1 MGLPTTMTV
10 IEISEKGGPDVLQSS
25 MRPIPKPSEGEI
37 LISEAGAGVNRPDV
51 AQRLG
56 LYPPPPGASDIPG
69 LEVAGEVVS
78 VGDGVT
84 QWEVGQKVCALI
96 SGGGYAEY
104 ALAPVEQALPIPNGM
119 DIVKCA
125 GIPETFFTVWS
136 NVFDRGCFSSG
147 ESILIHGGSSG
158 IGTTAIQLIREFGG
172 IPYVTVGNDKKA
184 NFCKELGAV
193 HAVNYKE
200 KDFVEEIK
208 TITDGIGVDIILDIV
223 GGDYL
228 DRNIR
233 LLKPDGRLLQVSLMA
248 GVKGELNLAR
258 LMSRR
263 LTLTGS
269 TLRPRPVAV
278 KGEIASSLK
287 KEVWPLL
294 EKDKVFPVID
304 SVFPLKEA
312 YKAHELMESSTHIG
326 KIILSIG

>member
-1 MGLPTTMTV
+1 MKENINIGELRKVIQETKDSFDTDSPTIPF
-10 IEISEKGGPDVLQSS
+10 IEG
-25 MRPIPKPSEGEI
+25 
-37 LISEAGAGVNRPDV
+37 
-51 AQRLG
+51 
-56 LYPPPPGASDIPG
+56 
-69 LEVAGEVVS
+69 
-78 VGDGVT
+78 
-84 QWEVGQKVCALI
+84 
-96 SGGGYAEY
+96 
-104 ALAPVEQALPIPNGM
+104 
-119 DIVKCA
+119 
-125 GIPETFFTVWS
+125 
-136 NVFDRGCFSSG
+136 
-147 ESILIHGGSSG
+147 
-158 IGTTAIQLIREFGG
+158 
-172 IPYVTVGNDKKA
+172 
-184 NFCKELGAV
+184 
-193 HAVNYKE
+193 
-200 KDFVEEIK
+200 
-208 TITDGIGVDIILDIV
+208 DGIGVDIILDIV